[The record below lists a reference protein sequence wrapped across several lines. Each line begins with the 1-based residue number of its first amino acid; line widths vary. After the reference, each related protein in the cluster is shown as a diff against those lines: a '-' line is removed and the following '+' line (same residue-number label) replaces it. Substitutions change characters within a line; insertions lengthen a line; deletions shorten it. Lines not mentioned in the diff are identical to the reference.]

1 MRTYFLDTETTG
13 LNPPEDKLVE
23 IAIID
28 EAGNS
33 VLNTLIDP
41 GRPIGF
47 ATSIHSI
54 SDDMVSGAPSLETVW
69 PRVQGLLSGQHVV
82 ICNAAFDRAF
92 FPDQLGCA
100 AQVSCAML
108 QFARI
113 YGERSPRY
121 NSYRWQKLTH
131 AAAHIGYRW
140 EGQAHRA
147 LADAKAA
154 RAVWRWM
161 SSRSAS

>member
-13 LNPPEDKLVE
+13 LSPPEDRLVE

-28 EAGNS
+28 DAGCS
-33 VLNTLIDP
+33 VLSTLINP

-47 ATSIHSI
+47 ATSIHGI
-54 SDDMVSGAPSLETVW
+54 SDEMVANAPSFDAVW
-69 PRVQGLLSGQHVV
+69 PDVRRLLSGQHVV
-82 ICNAAFDRAF
+82 IYNAAFDRAF
-92 FPDQLGCA
+92 FPDQLRCA

-113 YGERSPRY
+113 YGERSSRY
-121 NSYRWQKLTH
+121 NSYRWQKLTR
-131 AAAHIGYRW
+131 AAEHIGYRW

-161 SSRSAS
+161 GSRSAA